1 MLHVTQLAV
10 GELAANCYLV
20 ADEEKNAVIIDPGAE
35 ASYIIEEA
43 DRRGL
48 KPLAVLLTH
57 AHFDHFGAAP
67 EVTAHY
73 QIPLYVHELDGQMLL
88 SVDKSMAS
96 GLGFASAY
104 RTPDAKIIRHMKDNE
119 TLKFSDE
126 LTFLVIH
133 TPGHTPGGCCFRH
146 ADILFSGDT
155 LFRQGVGRVDFPG
168 GNIHDMRA
176 SLERLGKLEGD
187 CTVYTGH
194 FASTT
199 LEFERRFGNYLIPRK
214 L

>member
-1 MLHVTQLAV
+1 VHPL
-10 GELAANCYLV
+10 
-20 ADEEKNAVIIDPGAE
+20 DEP
-35 ASYIIEEA
+35 
-43 DRRGL
+43 
-48 KPLAVLLTH
+48 
-57 AHFDHFGAAP
+57 
-67 EVTAHY
+67 
-73 QIPLYVHELDGQMLL
+73 MLL

-96 GLGFASAY
+96 GLGFAEKY
-104 RTPDAKIIRHMKDNE
+104 HEPDAKMFRHFE
-119 TLKFSDE
+119 EGEVLKFSEE
-126 LTFLVIH
+126 LTFTVIH

-146 ADILFSGDT
+146 EDILFSGDT